1 MANSLKKGT
10 LFVIS
15 GPSGVGKGTLV
26 SMLREKH
33 PEIKLSVSAT
43 TRNPRPGEINGTH
56 YFFLTKED
64 FKNRIEL
71 GEFLEWA
78 EFSGNLYGT
87 NKNFVEKMLKDG
99 QNIIL
104 EIEVQGALQ
113 VKNKLKDVILIF
125 IEPPSF
131 EELKERLIK
140 RCTETEEEIQKR
152 LAIVKKELEQKHE
165 FNYVMINDNLDTAL
179 QNLKTIILREID
191 GIKNK

>member
-26 SMLREKH
+26 SMLRQNH

-43 TRNPRPGEINGTH
+43 TRNPRPGEINGVH

-64 FKNRIEL
+64 FKKRIEL

-78 EFSGNLYGT
+78 EFSGNFYGT

-99 QNIIL
+99 HNIIL
-104 EIEVQGALQ
+104 EIDVQGALQ
-113 VKNKLKDVILIF
+113 VKNKLQEAILIF
-125 IEPPSF
+125 IEPPCF
-131 EELKERLIK
+131 EELKLRLLK
-140 RCTETEEEIQKR
+140 RSTETEEEIQKR
-152 LAIVKKELEQKHE
+152 LAVVKSELQQKQE
-165 FNYVMINDNLDTAL
+165 FNYVIVNDNLDTAFK
-179 QNLKTIILREID
+179 NLENIILKEID

>member
-1 MANSLKKGT
+1 MTNSVKKGT

-26 SMLREKH
+26 AMLLKNH

-43 TRNPRPGEINGTH
+43 TRNPRPGEIEGVH
-56 YFFLTKED
+56 YFFLDKED
-64 FKNRIEL
+64 FKNRINS

-87 NKNFVEKMLKDG
+87 NKNFVKKMLEEG

-113 VKNKLKDVILIF
+113 VKTQLEEAILIF

-131 EELKERLIK
+131 EDLKIRLLK
-140 RCTETEEEIQKR
+140 RSTESEEEIQKR
-152 LAIVKKELEQKHE
+152 LAIVKSELEQKKE
-165 FNYVMINDNLDTAL
+165 FNHLIVNDNLDTAL
-179 QNLKTIILREID
+179 KNLEAVILIR
-191 GIKNK
+191 